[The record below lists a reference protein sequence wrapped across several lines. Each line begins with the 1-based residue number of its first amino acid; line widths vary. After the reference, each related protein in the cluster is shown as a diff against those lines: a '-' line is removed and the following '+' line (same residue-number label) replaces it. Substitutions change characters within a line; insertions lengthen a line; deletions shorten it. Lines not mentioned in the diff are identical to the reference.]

1 MLLEANQNN
10 FKLEIMKLKLKTESQ
25 EKELA
30 DKNEKI
36 KTISSQL
43 SELQKKDIDM
53 AYLKEECLSYQTK
66 IKLNEDTLQTLNN

>member
-1 MLLEANQNN
+1 
-10 FKLEIMKLKLKTESQ
+10 MKLKLKTESQ